1 MLTAVD
7 LFSGAGGISL
17 GLTRAGYK
25 VLLASDVHPEYST
38 THASNMPSTL
48 FEVGDIRDWPDNWL
62 LDRTGLLS
70 GELDLLV
77 GGPPCQ
83 GFSII
88 GSRVNHDP
96 RNDLFREMF
105 RLARAARPKALV
117 IENVPGLTTLAKG
130 AYLSHI
136 LEGYAELGYDV
147 DYAELLAAQYGT
159 PQMRRRMVFVGFRK
173 DLGLQAGLGFPA
185 PRRGR
190 RGIGELP
197 ANLTVPPAD
206 EADFVNT
213 REALG
218 DLPPV
223 AAGECVST
231 YVGPPS
237 TEYQRQMR
245 AGLRSELFN
254 HYAAGLSPVNLAR
267 LRALAPG
274 QDWRDLPKELLPPS
288 MQRALRKDHT
298 RRYRRMTWEGIP
310 RSVITRFRDPKT
322 GEYTHPSQ
330 DRTLTIRE
338 AARLQGFPDSFIFS
352 GTRTSQYEQVGNAV
366 PVQLAQAIG
375 EEVAAALAQ
384 TATFVLPKSA
394 KRYLR
399 IPDTA
404 AQCLPF
410 DLLDQVSS

>member
-17 GLTRAGYK
+17 GLAKAGYK
-25 VLLASDVHPEYST
+25 VLLASDVHPEYSI
-38 THASNMPSTL
+38 THTSNMPDTV
-48 FEVGDIRDWPDNWL
+48 FQVGDIRNWPDDWL
-62 LDRTGLLS
+62 LEQTGLLS
-70 GELDLLV
+70 GELDLLI

-83 GFSII
+83 GFSMI
-88 GSRVNHDP
+88 GSRVIHDP

-117 IENVPGLTTLAKG
+117 IENVPGLATLAKG

-136 LEGYAELGYDV
+136 QEGYTELGYDV
-147 DYAELLAAQYGT
+147 EYAELLAAQYGT
-159 PQMRRRMVFVGFRK
+159 PQMRRRMVFIGFRK
-173 DLGLQAGLGFPA
+173 DLDLQAGLGFPA
-185 PRRGR
+185 PRRGK

-197 ANLTVPPAD
+197 ANLPVSAAD
-206 EADFVNT
+206 EAEFVNT
-213 REALG
+213 RDALG

-223 AAGECVST
+223 AAGECVNT
-231 YVGPPS
+231 YVGPPTS
-237 TEYQRQMR
+237 EYQREMR
-245 AGLRSELFN
+245 AGLQSELFN
-254 HYAAGLSPVNLAR
+254 HYAASLSSSNLAR
-267 LRALAPG
+267 LRMLAPG
-274 QDWRDLPKELLPPS
+274 QDWRDLPRELLPPS

-322 GEYTHPSQ
+322 GEYTHPTQ

-338 AARLQGFPDSFIFS
+338 AARLQGFPDRFVFG

-366 PVQLAQAIG
+366 PVQLVKAIG
-375 EEVAAALAQ
+375 EEIAAALAH